1 MAIFKILSE
10 EWETGNVLGNDLRM
24 GWEAPLGMTRGTP
37 QEIPREIP
45 QGTHWGI
52 LREHLGKYL

>member
-37 QEIPREIP
+37 QGIPREIP

-52 LREHLGKYL
+52 LREHL